1 MGFRVQISVQTIY
14 ITTQRT
20 EKSSIFQM
28 IVFVV
33 VVVVVVVFG
42 VVVFQ
47 NYAQAVYNHTKDLE
61 NVHLSD
67 YWGFRLKSLHW
78 YCITTHR
85 TEKICL
91 FQVILM
97 GFRVQISLRAIYVT
111 TQRTGKISIC
121 QTIEVLCSNPCS
133 SNITTKR
140 TVKILILQMI
150 LLGFRVQISARTV
163 YNHTTD

>member
-1 MGFRVQISVQTIY
+1 
-14 ITTQRT
+14 
-20 EKSSIFQM
+20 M

-33 VVVVVVVFG
+33 DVVVVIVVF

-47 NYAQAVYNHTKDLE
+47 NSARAVYNHTKDLE

-97 GFRVQISLRAIYVT
+97 GFRVQISAL
-111 TQRTGKISIC
+111 
-121 QTIEVLCSNPCS
+121 VL
-133 SNITTKR
+133 
-140 TVKILILQMI
+140 
-150 LLGFRVQISARTV
+150 
-163 YNHTTD
+163 YNHTQN